1 MSNVIV
7 VESPNKINKIKSFL
21 GSSYN
26 VSASCGHI
34 RNMDPKC
41 MSIDIDEPNYISI
54 QSFIQKDY
62 YYSWDFSNINNAPK
76 RINNKLKYHRDRNTR
91 YQNKL

>member
-1 MSNVIV
+1 MSNLIV
-7 VESPNKINKIKSFL
+7 VESPNKIKKIKSFV

-41 MSIDIDEPNYISI
+41 MSIDIDEETNTFQPNYLVVSDKKKVV
-54 QSFIQKDY
+54 SLLKREVKDIG
-62 YYSWDFSNINNAPK
+62 STGIV
-76 RINNKLKYHRDRNTR
+76 
-91 YQNKL
+91 